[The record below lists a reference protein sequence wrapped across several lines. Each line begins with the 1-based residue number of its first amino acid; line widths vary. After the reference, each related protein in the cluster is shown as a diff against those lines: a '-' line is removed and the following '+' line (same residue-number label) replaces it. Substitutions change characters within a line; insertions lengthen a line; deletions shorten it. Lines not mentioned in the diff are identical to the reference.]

1 MSEKLTPTSVAAEE
15 LRALAE
21 DLEQAAWRMDINP
34 EDPLG
39 IWSIAMRRTV
49 VGIANLVE
57 RQERGVE
64 SVIERSWVL
73 VDKEVTA
80 LRVMGDT
87 AALQIGEAQAAL
99 AKAKVDAEKLTLQT
113 LHDLTPKIVG
123 QIRDAVVIREK
134 RYNRTMR
141 WRQYALISAATVGL
155 MVGGYSLRA
164 WQDLDD
170 TSALARCA
178 AATTKASDGS
188 EYCALKSLLPQAP
201 AQPAQQPQGR

>member
-15 LRALAE
+15 LRSLAE

-39 IWSIAMRRTV
+39 IWSIAMRHTV
-49 VGIANLVE
+49 IGMANLVE

-64 SVIERSWVL
+64 SIIKRSQAL

-80 LRVMGDT
+80 LRAMGDT

-113 LHDLTPKIVG
+113 LHDLTPKIVE

-134 RYNRTMR
+134 RYNRSMR
-141 WRQYALISAATVGL
+141 WRHYALISAATVCL
-155 MVGGYSLRA
+155 MVGGYSVRA
-164 WQDLDD
+164 WQDLGA
-170 TSALARCA
+170 TSAMARCVSAGFKA
-178 AATTKASDGS
+178 ADGE
-188 EYCALKSLLPQAP
+188 EYCAMRTLLPPAP
-201 AQPAQQPQGR
+201 ARPSPSG